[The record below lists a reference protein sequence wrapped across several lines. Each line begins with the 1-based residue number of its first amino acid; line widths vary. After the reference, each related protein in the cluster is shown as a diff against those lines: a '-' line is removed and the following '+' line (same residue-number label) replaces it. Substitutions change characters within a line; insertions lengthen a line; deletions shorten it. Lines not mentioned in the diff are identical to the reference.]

1 MGIMKFFVKSLPY
14 KPKLYLKKIRNF
26 FTSLEYL
33 KLYKTKTGYFY
44 MPFFSYQDIIK
55 KKILENKIWGEEVY
69 NISKKFIKND
79 TIVLDAGA
87 NFGQMSILFSQLE
100 KNVEVYSFESSK
112 FISNILKKNV
122 IKNNANVKVFNCIL
136 GNESNRTYIIK
147 KKDLSNF
154 STWGSNRVE
163 IINQQSKNY
172 NNEEVQTLRIDDL
185 IFKKK
190 ISFFKID
197 VQGFDLEVL
206 KGSKNTIL
214 KHKMPI
220 IFEYEEEF
228 EKYYNYTFS
237 DFKNFIS
244 EVNYKIE
251 TNLDGKNILILP
263 N

>member
-112 FISNILKKNV
+112 FISNILKKMLLK
-122 IKNNANVKVFNCIL
+122 IKL
-136 GNESNRTYIIK
+136 
-147 KKDLSNF
+147 
-154 STWGSNRVE
+154 
-163 IINQQSKNY
+163 
-172 NNEEVQTLRIDDL
+172 TLRSL
-185 IFKKK
+185 IVF
-190 ISFFKID
+190 
-197 VQGFDLEVL
+197 LEM
-206 KGSKNTIL
+206 KA
-214 KHKMPI
+214 
-220 IFEYEEEF
+220 
-228 EKYYNYTFS
+228 
-237 DFKNFIS
+237 
-244 EVNYKIE
+244 IE
-251 TNLDGKNILILP
+251 LT
-263 N
+263 

>member
-1 MGIMKFFVKSLPY
+1 
-14 KPKLYLKKIRNF
+14 
-26 FTSLEYL
+26 
-33 KLYKTKTGYFY
+33 

-112 FISNILKKNV
+112 FISNILKNV
-122 IKNNANVKVFNCIL
+122 IKNKANVKVFNCIL
-136 GNESNRTYIIK
+136 GNESNRTYII

-185 IFKKK
+185 IFKK
-190 ISFFKID
+190 ISF
-197 VQGFDLEVL
+197 
-206 KGSKNTIL
+206 
-214 KHKMPI
+214 
-220 IFEYEEEF
+220 
-228 EKYYNYTFS
+228 
-237 DFKNFIS
+237 
-244 EVNYKIE
+244 
-251 TNLDGKNILILP
+251 
-263 N
+263 